1 MRASRVVV
9 ATMACGR
16 WSLKVRRFESERL
29 RMELVKILGAWARK
43 LVTIARGFRTL
54 NAKTPEPYPVAKC
67 GLLVRSETSQSL
79 KLLSCSQLFQETKSP
94 RRRSCEGFCG
104 RDFGSGHSLSGLDNM
119 LSCACLFCHKQLRK
133 SHDSR
138 TTQLAST
145 LNVSR
150 RTCSS
155 TEACCS
161 PFREDGCFD

>member
-1 MRASRVVV
+1 MV

-54 NAKTPEPYPVAKC
+54 NAKTPEPYLVAKC

-119 LSCACLFCHKQLRK
+119 LSCACQGSIMPSLKHESLPHWPYSGKTFCSWQ
-133 SHDSR
+133 SR
-138 TTQLAST
+138 GLC
-145 LNVSR
+145 L
-150 RTCSS
+150 
-155 TEACCS
+155 
-161 PFREDGCFD
+161 FREVP